1 MMSDQDHFTLNSE
14 LFMDSREQQLYSP
27 WKLFDFS
34 VGNLTPQIS
43 KWVDQGSANS
53 HTHHHDDF
61 LLDHPHISPSLR
73 SAATTV
79 SHEEAQI
86 PDMSTVQVPGV
97 VDANDSKHSAS
108 ASLADDQERFRSFH
122 EEKWQMRYKELVYY
136 KRSKGDCLVPHSYQS
151 NPQLGRWVKR
161 QRRQYKLLKD
171 GAKSTMT
178 PERIQ
183 LLEDLGFVWDSHEA
197 TFQERLEELSE
208 YRQTHGT
215 AVIDG
220 SDAQNKQLYTWVKGM
235 RRQYKLYWQG
245 KNSSMTPERIE
256 QLEKAGFEWEVRPAN
271 RKERPSGSEE
281 HQPSGSEEHQPSG
294 SEEQSSGNDFSLFES
309 ITDL

>member
-1 MMSDQDHFTLNSE
+1 MMSEQDNFTLNSE

-27 WKLFDFS
+27 WKLFDFG

-43 KWVDQGSANS
+43 KWVDHGSPNS
-53 HTHHHDDF
+53 RTHHLHDDF
-61 LLDHPHISPSLR
+61 LPDHPHISPSLR
-73 SAATTV
+73 SAVTTV

-86 PDMSTVQVPGV
+86 PNMSAVSTTQEVPSV
-97 VDANDSKHSAS
+97 VDADESKRSAT
-108 ASLADDQERFRSFH
+108 ASPTDDQERFRSFH
-122 EEKWQMRYKELVYY
+122 EEKWQMRYKELIHY
-136 KRSKGDCLVPHSYQS
+136 KRIKGDCLVPHSYKS

-161 QRRQYKLLKD
+161 QRRQYKLLRD

-197 TFQERLEELSE
+197 TFQERLEELVE
-208 YRQTHGT
+208 YRQIHGT

-245 KNSSMTPERIE
+245 KSSSMTPERIE
-256 QLEKAGFEWEVRPAN
+256 QLEKAGFEWEVRPVN
-271 RKERPSGSEE
+271 RKEKPSADEE
-281 HQPSGSEEHQPSG
+281 KPC
-294 SEEQSSGNDFSLFES
+294 GNDDYSLLMGS